1 MLAAWAS
8 AALLAVPTS
17 ALAFSVTAA
26 HRSSTIEAVRQWAAT
41 RNYELVWEPRTFN
54 GIVNFP
60 APPKKVG
67 DDFHAAVKALVSGA
81 AYGRRNVYCIR
92 PSEYEPHAMFD
103 DEKRIVYVIARPTG
117 NRCFFTFP

>member
-1 MLAAWAS
+1 MCPGVFFLNS
-8 AALLAVPTS
+8 
-17 ALAFSVTAA
+17 
-26 HRSSTIEAVRQWAAT
+26 HRGQSSRCDPSIWRG
-41 RNYELVWEPRTFN
+41 NKLVWEPRTFN
-54 GIVNFP
+54 GIVNFR

-67 DDFHAAVKALVSGA
+67 DDFHSAVKALVSGA

-117 NRCFFTFP
+117 DRCIFTFPQEVDTIG